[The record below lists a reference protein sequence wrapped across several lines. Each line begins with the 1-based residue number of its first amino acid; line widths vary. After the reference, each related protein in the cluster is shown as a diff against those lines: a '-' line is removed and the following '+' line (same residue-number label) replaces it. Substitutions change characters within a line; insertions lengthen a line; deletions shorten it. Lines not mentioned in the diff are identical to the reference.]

1 MKVDELKRKLSVEN
15 TLREFVSRFMFDEM
29 VYCTVINCKHSSN
42 KRYGNRISFYRLPKE
57 PEVRKLWI
65 ETLKKRKVPRSENS
79 IRICNVHFEKSLF
92 ERDLNVWFIFN
103 FFPIL
108 VWKILIGGKDIG

>member
-1 MKVDELKRKLSVEN
+1 
-15 TLREFVSRFMFDEM
+15 MFDEM

-42 KRYGNRISFYRLPKE
+42 KRYRNRISFYRLPKE

-79 IRICNVHFEKSLF
+79 IRICNVHFEKSCF
-92 ERDLNVWFIFN
+92 ERDLKVWFIFN